1 MEIQKESIMRNAAR
15 SFFKSLMKILGFSF
29 GIAIVLVVISI
40 FSNKDLLPPP
50 AQFSIAP
57 DADGQRKL
65 LPMNTPAIAI
75 LKVDDVI
82 GMNDLTAEK
91 FKELLSQT
99 REGMLDLNR
108 TKALLI
114 HINSPGGTVIDSD
127 NIYLA
132 IKKYKEEFKVPVV
145 AFVDGLCAS
154 GGMYI
159 ASACDQIFATRSSII
174 GSVGVRIGPMF
185 NLVGTLE
192 KYGAYGVTLT
202 KGKSKDSFN
211 MFRPW
216 TPDEGANFEQ
226 MINLQYDRFLNIVT
240 QARPNLSRDK
250 LINEYGAQ
258 IFLAET
264 AKEYG
269 YVDSDDATYESTI
282 KHLAQLAGVQDGEN
296 YQVFELSVPHTVL
309 DTFSRAKVENMVRSF
324 FGLPPVQLNGKIL
337 FM

>member
-1 MEIQKESIMRNAAR
+1 MEIQKESIMRNAFR
-15 SFFKSLMKILGFSF
+15 SFFKSVMKILGFSF
-29 GIAIVLVVISI
+29 GVTVVLFLISM

-50 AQFSIAP
+50 AQFSVAP

-75 LKVDDVI
+75 LKIDDVI

-99 REGMLDLNR
+99 RENLLENNR

-127 NIYLA
+127 NIYQA
-132 IKKYKEEFKVPVV
+132 IKRYKDEFKVPVM

-159 ASACDQIFATRSSII
+159 ASSCDKILATRSSII
-174 GSVGVRIGPMF
+174 GSVGVRIGPKF
-185 NLVGTLE
+185 NLTGTLE

-202 KGKSKDSFN
+202 KGKDKDSFN
-211 MFRPW
+211 MFRAW

-226 MINLQYDRFLNIVT
+226 MINLQYERFLNIVT
-240 QARPNLSRDK
+240 EARPNLSKDK
-250 LINEYGAQ
+250 LINDYGAN
-258 IFLAET
+258 IYLAET

-269 YVDSDDATYESTI
+269 YIDDSDATYESCI
-282 KHLAQLAGVQDGEN
+282 KTLAQTAGIQDGEN
-296 YQVFELSVPHTVL
+296 YQVFELTVPHTVL
-309 DTFSRAKVENMVRSF
+309 DTFSRSSVESMIRSF
-324 FGLPPVQLNGKIL
+324 LGLPPAQLNGKLL